1 MYPVEKTNPRSCKK
15 TREIQDR
22 EIRRNVIRFRIN
34 ENVIAADN
42 VQRQQSVLFRYLQ
55 PERLRINSFTLAMSG
70 AANPLNALLSPNIQN
85 QFVSRQGFSA
95 NEISASTSLGV
106 SRAAVF

>member
-1 MYPVEKTNPRSCKK
+1 
-15 TREIQDR
+15 
-22 EIRRNVIRFRIN
+22 VIRFRIN
-34 ENVIAADN
+34 ENVIAADK

-55 PERLRINSFTLAMSG
+55 PERLQMNSFTLAMSG
-70 AANPLNALLSPNIQN
+70 AANPLSTLLSPNIQN

-95 NEISASTSLGV
+95 NEISASNPLGV